1 VLITAVYI
9 VVHSTALN
17 IEQFPFF
24 PFILHTIITA
34 QMKSIGGEGPVYVE
48 SLLLYR

>member
-1 VLITAVYI
+1 

-34 QMKSIGGEGPVYVE
+34 QMKSIGGEGPVRGVAVTI
-48 SLLLYR
+48 SVMQMQ